1 MKVQCATILQS
12 LKITVYFAFESRN
25 LVHSQ
30 SVCSVFSSWATHN
43 INPISVRTRM
53 ESKQASIARD
63 VSAIKL
69 NLAEIVVK

>member
-43 INPISVRTRM
+43 IIYLL
-53 ESKQASIARD
+53 EH
-63 VSAIKL
+63 L
-69 NLAEIVVK
+69 L